1 MRPIEEVVFP
11 YKKLDP
17 FVPLHQQLLD
27 SFLKQYWDF
36 YRQLLQYRQDPSNQ
50 EYIRLDHLFDEIFS
64 TVTGYDVLDRR
75 RIEKTRTKKPSML
88 IVLDHP
94 EIPLHNNPAEFGA
107 RKRVRKRAVSFG
119 TRTSP
124 IVSPTPLKCPVWLN
138 SSAKKLNS
146 SIWTPHGAFH
156 KIPLKKIPSHVN
168 LSLWLQSGSTLHRV
182 PHHRLSSPLFIELL
196 PLLPIHSFVNI
207 FITNPQLPLEYLT
220 RGTYRKFIPL

>member
-36 YRQLLQYRQDPSNQ
+36 YIQLLQYRQDPSNQ

-94 EIPLHNNPAEFGA
+94 EIPLHKQP
-107 RKRVRKRAVSFG
+107 RRVRGTETRCKLWHAHVSDRISDAFEMP
-119 TRTSP
+119 SMAEL
-124 IVSPTPLKCPVWLN
+124 ISQKAQQLN
-138 SSAKKLNS
+138 LDAS
-146 SIWTPHGAFH
+146 W
-156 KIPLKKIPSHVN
+156 
-168 LSLWLQSGSTLHRV
+168 
-182 PHHRLSSPLFIELL
+182 
-196 PLLPIHSFVNI
+196 SF
-207 FITNPQLPLEYLT
+207 P
-220 RGTYRKFIPL
+220 